1 MTAQSTST
9 RVPEATTG
17 SRVSTNPTSVQVF
30 TRDMVL
36 EGNMHAKPGY
46 KGRVSDLLNGPSRF
60 LALTEATLWKRDGFA
75 KIGTPVESSTAMVSV
90 EDIEVLLA
98 LE

>member
-1 MTAQSTST
+1 MTAQLRSTG
-9 RVPEATTG
+9 VPEATNG
-17 SRVSTNPTSVQVF
+17 SRTPTKPTNVQVF

-75 KIGTPVESSTAMVSV
+75 KIGEAVESSTAMVSV